1 MVQFFYGNR
10 TAILLYY
17 FGTANLNYS
26 IYPPNF
32 VDRLVSFRIRF
43 ELGLLIKFFM
53 AIIKSAGYPIGL
65 LLQILTIIY
74 LVRGNSGYSRS
85 ARNWFLIV
93 LSADI
98 SSILYRLFDLMTVDY
113 NITNPFLDVGLK
125 GNFGQ
130 LFMAL
135 MWGLRRAEDAHLQDV
150 FCKVFFIILYF
161 PIHLSPI
168 ALTVSSLIRCYC
180 VKFPLRAKAVLTT
193 RVDRLLM
200 LFTVVLSLGI
210 AIIIGMLVI
219 EGWSNTHT
227 TVLTTLGD
235 RYFYGECIIPV
246 YNAVNTDRN
255 LLFIGL
261 NFMLAVVFLIC
272 AFNILS
278 AVAIIMV
285 LFEAKRNRKSMSA
298 NESTDS
304 KAEVRATA
312 MLLGMNVT
320 LFICFFM
327 SRLLAVLSN
336 KVNLTTQPIE
346 FLVFERMSSYLFDIP
361 YYTNALF
368 IAGFTRKFY
377 EFYLPCLLN
386 KEMKTASAISQK
398 TMEESKMG

>member
-1 MVQFFYGNR
+1 
-10 TAILLYY
+10 ILLHF

-26 IYPPNF
+26 IYPPNI

-43 ELGLLIKFFM
+43 ELGLLIKFYM

-219 EGWSNTHT
+219 ESKLVQHSHHH
-227 TVLTTLGD
+227 
-235 RYFYGECIIPV
+235 
-246 YNAVNTDRN
+246 RN

-377 EFYLPCLLN
+377 EFYLPRLLN